1 MFRFMSEEVL
11 AQVSPQGTSFEVAKC
26 FRSTWIISS
35 HQTLRANGLFERYA
49 ARLREGTRAE
59 LLEVVAGVWLPMTTA
74 RAHYEA
80 CERLGLS
87 LDEQLEMGRRTGGHA
102 QGTVLGTLVKAAKG
116 AGVTPWTIM
125 PHFDR
130 LWRRAVDGG
139 KSTVFRV
146 GPKEARATFNG
157 CELLDIPYFRNG
169 LRGVLLRSGTLF
181 AAKAYIHELP
191 RRKAWEVEFRL
202 QWA

>member
-1 MFRFMSEEVL
+1 MPEEAL
-11 AQVSPQGTSFEVAKC
+11 PQITPHGESVHLVAKR

-35 HQTLRANGLFERYA
+35 HQTLRANGLFERYRA
-49 ARLREGTRAE
+49 ALPASVKTE
-59 LLEVVAGVWLPMTTA
+59 LLEVVAGVWLPMATA

-80 CERLGLS
+80 CDRLGLA
-87 LDEQLEMGRRTGGHA
+87 LDEQLAMGQEVGGLA
-102 QGTVLGTLVKAAKG
+102 QGTVLGTLVKTAKG

-139 KSTVFRV
+139 VSTVFRV

-157 CELLDIPYFRNG
+157 CELLDIAYFRNG
-169 LRGVLLRSGTLF
+169 LRGVLLRSGALF
-181 AAKAYIHELP
+181 ASKAYIHERP
-191 RRKAWEVEFRL
+191 NRRGGEVEFRL

>member
-1 MFRFMSEEVL
+1 MPEEPL
-11 AQVSPQGTSFEVAKC
+11 PQVSPHSAPLAVAKL

-35 HQTLRANGLFERYA
+35 HQTLRANGYFDRYQA
-49 ARLREGTRAE
+49 NLPASQRSAI
-59 LLEVVAGVWLPMTTA
+59 LEIVAGVWLPMATA

-80 CERLGLS
+80 CDRLGLS
-87 LDEQLEMGRRTGGHA
+87 LEEQLEMGRAVGGHA

-116 AGVTPWTIM
+116 VGVTPWTIM

-139 KSTVFRV
+139 ASEVFRV
-146 GPKEARATFNG
+146 GPKEARATFTG
-157 CELLDIPYFRNG
+157 CELLDVPYFRNG
-169 LRGVLLRSGTLF
+169 LRGVLLRSGALF
-181 AAKAYIHELP
+181 SSKAYIHELP
-191 RRKAWEVEFRL
+191 RRKQGEVEFRL